1 VVTGLRF
8 VKKNRV
14 IHLQIQEGKLLP
26 RMIINA
32 TTLNWKEP
40 EDYKIDDGKM
50 FDGQD
55 YHTLTWKNRK
65 MDLDDL
71 EADDGYVL
79 TGMKSCFKVLVHWIL
94 LYRKLYKE
102 TQIKLICV

>member
-1 VVTGLRF
+1 MKPFRVVTGLRF

-14 IHLQIQEGKLLP
+14 IHLQIEEGELLP
-26 RMIINA
+26 RMIVNA
-32 TTLNWKEP
+32 TTLHWKEP
-40 EDYKIDDGKM
+40 ENYYINDRKV

-71 EADDGYVL
+71 EADEGYIL
-79 TGMKSCFKVLVHWIL
+79 TGLKSCFNV
-94 LYRKLYKE
+94 
-102 TQIKLICV
+102 